1 MKPAGVYG
9 PGWTGSRADADDR
22 RPGFRPG
29 LGAGHEAPRP
39 VRAGGREAVR
49 SRPIEQTVVY
59 CNETMPFPSVA
70 AGRCRVWHT
79 RTM

>member
-29 LGAGHEAPRP
+29 LGAGHEAPP
-39 VRAGGREAVR
+39 PAA
-49 SRPIEQTVVY
+49 
-59 CNETMPFPSVA
+59 SVPEDA
-70 AGRCRVWHT
+70 RQ
-79 RTM
+79 